1 MEIWWSG
8 TPFLSKAAGK
18 FNPLLSA
25 FEYSSADFFASAP
38 DGMLHYTED
47 SPHSRFNIPCEASG
61 TVQIISRAA
70 GSVSE
75 FHVKTIADT
84 DSSLNG
90 NFPGQD
96 VFRLFPPQMSV
107 NGQRYISWL
116 ICRHHGPK
124 DHPVSGIRLPYR
136 RGRIPF
142 WMNRTYSR
150 KVSVPGA
157 VITACSHQ
165 DRLSAL
171 SDYSPH

>member
-38 DGMLHYTED
+38 DGLLHYTED

-61 TVQIISRAA
+61 TVQIISRTA

-90 NFPGQD
+90 NFPGQN

-107 NGQRYISWL
+107 NGQGYISRL
-116 ICRHHGPK
+116 ICRHHGPE

-136 RGRIPF
+136 RGRIPVNF
-142 WMNRTYSR
+142 
-150 KVSVPGA
+150 
-157 VITACSHQ
+157 TAEYLPYPFVTGKPVCEP
-165 DRLSAL
+165 L
-171 SDYSPH
+171 